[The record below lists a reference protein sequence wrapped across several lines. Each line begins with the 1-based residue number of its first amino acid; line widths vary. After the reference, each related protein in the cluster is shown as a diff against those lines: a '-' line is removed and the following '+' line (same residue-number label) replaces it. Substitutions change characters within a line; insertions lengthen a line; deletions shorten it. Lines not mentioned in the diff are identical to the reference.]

1 MIGEKELMKVDMVTK
16 LTILLTEEGN
26 VRTMPEAL
34 DMVINSETYQR
45 LMDDKTALYYQSP
58 RYVYDFLRN
67 ELLFGKAR

>member
-1 MIGEKELMKVDMVTK
+1 MTGEKELMKVDMVTK

-26 VRTMPEAL
+26 ARTMPEAL

>member
-1 MIGEKELMKVDMVTK
+1 MMEEKEMMKVDMVTK
-16 LTILLTEEGN
+16 LSILLAEEGK

-34 DMVINSETYQR
+34 DAVINSETYQR

-67 ELLFGKAR
+67 ELLYGKAQ

>member
-1 MIGEKELMKVDMVTK
+1 MIEEKEMMKVDMVTK
-16 LTILLTEEGN
+16 LSILLAEEGK

-34 DMVINSETYQR
+34 DAVINSGTYQR

-67 ELLFGKAR
+67 ELLLGKVQ

>member
-1 MIGEKELMKVDMVTK
+1 MEEKEMMKVDMVTK
-16 LTILLTEEGN
+16 LSILLAEEGK

-34 DMVINSETYQR
+34 DAVINSETYQR

-67 ELLFGKAR
+67 ELLYGKAQ

>member
-1 MIGEKELMKVDMVTK
+1 MKVDMVTK

-26 VRTMPEAL
+26 ARTMPEAL

>member
-1 MIGEKELMKVDMVTK
+1 MTGEKELMKVDMVTK

>member
-1 MIGEKELMKVDMVTK
+1 MTGEKELMKVDMVTK

-26 VRTMPEAL
+26 ARTMPEAL
-34 DMVINSETYQR
+34 DMLINSETYQR

>member
-1 MIGEKELMKVDMVTK
+1 MIEEKEMMKVDMVTK
-16 LTILLTEEGN
+16 LSILLAEEGK

-34 DMVINSETYQR
+34 DAVINSETYQR

-67 ELLFGKAR
+67 ELLLGKVQ